1 MTVEERQQ
9 QMGGDSRGEME
20 AHAFDPFNVFGF
32 FLTAGLV
39 FRKKKLVSAFAS
51 LLHDPLILPAL
62 RTLLRSSSATLWL
75 K

>member
-32 FLTAGLV
+32 FSDSWSCVQEEETLFCL
-39 FRKKKLVSAFAS
+39 R
-51 LLHDPLILPAL
+51 LPA
-62 RTLLRSSSATLWL
+62 A
-75 K
+75 